1 MKRLLKPLLFL
12 AGVAVV
18 QVVIRVLGVALKER
32 FLSQQLGEGEVNAV
46 GVRGKAEEK
55 VTSTNF
61 RGGYLRAMMGVVEL
75 DLTEA
80 IIEDPPATIEMT
92 VVMGGAGIT
101 VPEGWKV
108 RVDTGSILGGV
119 QSDSV
124 GGSRVSG
131 GRLAG
136 WTLELITLA
145 SAEAG
150 RARLLLD
157 GVSDQA
163 EPPDLVLTG
172 KIIMGGAAI
181 IYKKTDSVS
190 EAV

>member
-1 MKRLLKPLLFL
+1 MKRLLKPLLLL

-18 QVVIRVLGVALKER
+18 QVVIRVLGIVLKRR

-80 IIEDPPATIEMT
+80 IVEDPPATIEMT

-101 VPEGWKV
+101 VPEGRKV
-108 RVDTGSILGGV
+108 RVDAGNVLGGV

-124 GGSRVSG
+124 R
-131 GRLAG
+131 
-136 WTLELITLA
+136 
-145 SAEAG
+145 
-150 RARLLLD
+150 

-172 KIIMGGAAI
+172 KVVMGGVLITHEKPDNALEAI
-181 IYKKTDSVS
+181 
-190 EAV
+190 

>member
-18 QVVIRVLGVALKER
+18 QVVIRVLGIALKGR
-32 FLSQQLGEGEVNAV
+32 FLSQQLGEGEINAV
-46 GVRGKAEEK
+46 GLRGKAEEK

-108 RVDTGSILGGV
+108 RVDAGTILGGV

-124 GGSRVSG
+124 R
-131 GRLAG
+131 
-136 WTLELITLA
+136 
-145 SAEAG
+145 
-150 RARLLLD
+150 

-172 KIIMGGAAI
+172 KIIMGGVAI